1 MRSRY
6 STRLLLGVGLALFLA
21 ACAATAPAR
30 KPLSAMPD
38 LEQAAANFTAELTEG
53 VEPAT
58 VYVSWFD
65 NLQPTAPMLADA
77 YVASMVEAEL
87 IRRGFTLKQNYDQA
101 RYHLQLT
108 MTPGAR
114 VLLTLGQLNQGS
126 TVRCRAEGAFASS
139 SAKWHKALRSKRYR
153 TTTRIPVEGHP

>member
-1 MRSRY
+1 MRSMP
-6 STRLLLGVGLALFLA
+6 SIRLWLSVGLALFLT
-21 ACAATAPAR
+21 ACATTAPER
-30 KPLSAMPD
+30 QPLSAMPD
-38 LEQAAANFTAELTEG
+38 LEQAAASFTAELTAG

-87 IRRGFTLKQNYDQA
+87 IRRGFTVQQNYDLA
-101 RYHLQLT
+101 RYSLQLT
-108 MTPGAR
+108 MTPGAHM
-114 VLLTLGQLNQGS
+114 LLALGQLNQGS
-126 TVRCRAEGAFASS
+126 RVRGRAEAAFTSS